1 MQLFCG
7 VNDSPTFLWSENF
20 RHGATF
26 WESHGC
32 QGWPITWDGDAIK
45 KLDGSQDRADRIES
59 ELLATVQQ
67 VLSHLLFR
75 ESIGQR
81 VKRFGKFG
89 DSGPVSIN
97 GIRAFSV
104 EY

>member
-1 MQLFCG
+1 ME
-7 VNDSPTFLWSENF
+7 NDPL
-20 RHGATF
+20 AY
-26 WESHGC
+26 
-32 QGWPITWDGDAIK
+32 
-45 KLDGSQDRADRIES
+45 S
-59 ELLATVQQ
+59 ELLSTVQQ

-75 ESIGQR
+75 ESIGR
-81 VKRFGKFG
+81 HVKRFGKFG